1 MGRRLVAGGLFSCEV
16 EVFGAVL
23 DDALEHDR
31 AEEVLKCAMIA
42 ALSALAQDGPWP
54 KALLQSIT
62 SFMTDMKG
70 TLRQEKLT

>member
-1 MGRRLVAGGLFSCEV
+1 MGRRLVAGGRFSLEV

-23 DDALEHDR
+23 DEALEHDH
-31 AEEVLKCAMIA
+31 AEEVLKCAVIA

-62 SFMTDMKG
+62 AFMTDMKG
-70 TLRQEKLT
+70 TLHQDKLT